1 MNNTGKY
8 YGIQKRNHLE
18 IHFKFVNDTDC
29 GVFKSSIIK
38 SSIINMAK
46 SYKVYVFHM
55 STKLIKVTFY

>member
-1 MNNTGKY
+1 MNNAGKY

-29 GVFKSSIIK
+29 DVFK

-46 SYKVYVFHM
+46 SYKVYVCHM